1 MWQRVR
7 RHRQR
12 QQHRSKKWTRAD
24 GRWSVWTQAARASV
38 KTTARLTYPP
48 LLAHNTHT
56 KQVRDTDRGR
66 QKKVMQSVLD
76 QLKPAAQ
83 FSLNKSFYSKDI
95 TWNQMFLKA
104 NRKKLTETRCLS
116 GSNVPFLRVLWLKSH
131 YLAVLLHAV
140 VVLHFKWIL
149 EVSFTQHIS
158 FSVFRRSIQ
167 KCLC

>member
-1 MWQRVR
+1 MWQRMR

-116 GSNVPFLRVLWLKSH
+116 GSNVPFFVRFMTEES
-131 YLAVLLHAV
+131 LLSCVIARCCC
-140 VVLHFKWIL
+140 
-149 EVSFTQHIS
+149 FTFQVNTWGFFQS
-158 FSVFRRSIQ
+158 AYFLFS
-167 KCLC
+167 L